1 MNTVP
6 VYFSDGSSSA
16 RIITLINL
24 LHHNIS
30 IDFLQTLLH
39 AFPLV
44 LKRRIHV
51 AIKASWVDDHFG
63 YCHDDIK

>member
-16 RIITLINL
+16 RIITLINP

-44 LKRRIHV
+44 LTRKIRV
-51 AIKASWVDDHFG
+51 AIKVSWVGDHFS